1 MQDWHGWIIAAL
13 LLFIAELFVP
23 GFWLA
28 CVAIGALVAGIVAL
42 LPIGLPLQV
51 VTFAVGTMASFI
63 GVRPFLVRHFQ
74 LGAGHGVR
82 TNVDA
87 LLGKVGLVSER
98 IDPATHRGR
107 VIVDGEDWRGASVDN
122 TVLEPGTHVMVIQVD
137 GTTLVVEKEG

>member
-13 LLFIAELFVP
+13 LLFIAEMFVP

-28 CVAIGALVAGIVAL
+28 CVAIGSLLAGIVAL

-51 VTFAVGTMASFI
+51 VTFAVTTLASFI
-63 GVRPFLVRHFQ
+63 GVRPFLIRHFQ
-74 LGAGHGVR
+74 LGQDSGLR

-87 LLGKVGLVSER
+87 LLGKTGRVTER
-98 IDPATHRGR
+98 IDPAKPGGR
-107 VIVDGEDWRGASVDN
+107 VIVDGEDWRGASLDN
-122 TVLEPGTHVMVIQVD
+122 LVLEPGTRVTVIQVD

>member
-28 CVAIGALVAGIVAL
+28 CVAIGALLAGIVAL

-51 VTFAVGTMASFI
+51 VTFTVGTMASFM

-74 LGAGHGVR
+74 LGHGTGVR

-87 LLGKVGLVSER
+87 LLGKTGLVSER
-98 IDPATHRGR
+98 IDPATRKGR
-107 VIVDGEDWRGASVDN
+107 VIVDGEDWRGATMDN
-122 TVLEPGTHVMVIQVD
+122 TALEPGTRITVLQVD
-137 GTTLVVEKEG
+137 GTTLLVEKED